1 MTLRP
6 SRPLP
11 ARPLVVLL
19 AAGALLVPLAASAQ
33 GKVASAA
40 PAWPDKPVRLIVPF
54 PPGGATDVLARVVAN
69 RMGET
74 FGQPVLIDNRPGASG
89 NIGAEIVARAQADG
103 YTLLV
108 NTTSVHTMNPAL
120 FEKMPFRPV
129 DDFAPISLLAYVA
142 NALVVHPSL
151 KANDVKELIALAK
164 AAPGRITYASAG
176 MGSTNHLSAAL
187 FSRLAGVELLH
198 VPYKGGGPAVADTV
212 AGNVQVMFTG
222 MNNIIEHVKNGRLR
236 LLGVT
241 DARRSPAAP
250 AAAPLNDLLPGM
262 VLTVYYGMLA
272 PAGTPRDIVNRVNA
286 ETNRIMEVPDVR
298 TRLAALGME
307 PSLMT
312 PAQFGELLRDDL
324 KRWTKI
330 IREAGIKG
338 E

>member
-1 MTLRP
+1 M
-6 SRPLP
+6 P
-11 ARPLVVLL
+11 AAKRFS
-19 AAGALLVPLAASAQ
+19 LLVPLAASAQ